1 VDGVYV
7 LDEYRLKGYAR
18 SIMKQL
24 IEECGRN
31 ETLYMHSKTELQEF
45 YGSMGFYPI
54 PEPAL
59 PKTIRDRF
67 GFVMGNLQGIDVCPM
82 KRDPSAA
89 DAEKNN

>member
-1 VDGVYV
+1 VYV

-18 SIMKQL
+18 SIMKRL

-31 ETLYMHSKTELQEF
+31 ETLYMHSKTELREF

-54 PEPAL
+54 PEPEL

-82 KRDPSAA
+82 KRDPAA
-89 DAEKNN
+89 ATRDENN

>member
-1 VDGVYV
+1 M
-7 LDEYRLKGYAR
+7 R
-18 SIMKQL
+18 
-24 IEECGRN
+24 
-31 ETLYMHSKTELQEF
+31 F
-45 YGSMGFYPI
+45 

-82 KRDPSAA
+82 KRDPSTA